1 MHRCIAK
8 MVSINL
14 FYYLFILIFLLCD
27 SIYIKYPEWVNQER
41 QKADGCLPGTGGK
54 EKCRA
59 TACLMCMALPLG
71 LMKIFRSR

>member
-1 MHRCIAK
+1 MLVESSQTYRVTYHA
-8 MVSINL
+8 
-14 FYYLFILIFLLCD
+14 YD

>member
-27 SIYIKYPEWVNQER
+27 SIYIKYPEKTEGRLLGCQGLGGRHMGVN
-41 QKADGCLPGTGGK
+41 G
-54 EKCRA
+54 
-59 TACLMCMALPLG
+59 
-71 LMKIFRSR
+71 